1 MAQSPLW
8 NLPDELWTRSV
19 LPQVRDGELLR
30 LRRVSRSARELV
42 SRHPELQA
50 RVDAELARRTS
61 AREED
66 RSSKRWVYTR
76 GNTPAIVLR
85 ALEGDIAGV
94 QAQLEAGVDVDAC
107 ARWVEIED
115 RWWSTDKTW
124 TWNRDTALSMACSQG
139 NTQLVTLL
147 LEAGANPGHRVCN
160 TEDKHYSPADAAAQ
174 NGHTLCAEYVSQA
187 LERRRAE
194 QQAEYGRQ
202 RHERAAR
209 LRAEAMRLSA
219 AGPPYPA
226 LTVKGRRAQD
236 ARSTF
241 LLAAEHMRKGEG
253 GEVLARKEHMQRR
266 SLWRSHTHS
275 CASTPRPCEL

>member
-1 MAQSPLW
+1 MGKQ
-8 NLPDELWTRSV
+8 
-19 LPQVRDGELLR
+19 
-30 LRRVSRSARELV
+30 
-42 SRHPELQA
+42 
-50 RVDAELARRTS
+50 
-61 AREED
+61 
-66 RSSKRWVYTR
+66 
-76 GNTPAIVLR
+76 
-85 ALEGDIAGV
+85 
-94 QAQLEAGVDVDAC
+94 
-107 ARWVEIED
+107 
-115 RWWSTDKTW
+115 
-124 TWNRDTALSMACSQG
+124 ACSQG